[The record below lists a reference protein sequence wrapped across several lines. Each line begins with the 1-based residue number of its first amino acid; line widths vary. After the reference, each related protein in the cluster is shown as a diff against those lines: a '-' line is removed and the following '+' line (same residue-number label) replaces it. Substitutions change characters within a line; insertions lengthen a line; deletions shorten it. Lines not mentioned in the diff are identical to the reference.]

1 MVFAPLAT
9 RFYYDS
15 FSIEPKNNRV
25 VFSYSTD
32 AGHSFSHEITTTF
45 PVDFDPSS
53 VTAATFSLG
62 MAELSHYWKATLAPE
77 IVIKAGKLS
86 AEQISFW
93 ENLYTKG
100 LGEFFYINQIDFRNI
115 LHITSDASAP
125 EIAPSASAASGK
137 ILVPLGGGKDS
148 LVTGELLKEQKKEF
162 SWFELEPLEFGEE
175 LRKISGVTST
185 VQIGRSV
192 EKNFAP
198 IVELVKAGAPNGHV
212 PITATYI
219 FSAVLAA
226 KIFGYSDA
234 VLSLE
239 RSAEE
244 GNVQYLGETIN
255 HQYSKSLEFEKMA
268 HDYVKKYIDPAI
280 TVFSLVR
287 PLYEIQIVEKFS
299 RFPQYFPYFVS
310 CNRNLKHGAWCGEC
324 AKCAFMFAALMAF
337 LPVEEVVGIFKK
349 NLFEDVVLVPL
360 YKELTGEGEVK
371 PFDCVGTFEENKLAL
386 YLAGKQYKDTNLP
399 LPPVLAQ
406 LPIEKGKQY
415 TSILGDRGP
424 ANIPAGYSL

>member
-1 MVFAPLAT
+1 
-9 RFYYDS
+9 
-15 FSIEPKNNRV
+15 
-25 VFSYSTD
+25 
-32 AGHSFSHEITTTF
+32 
-45 PVDFDPSS
+45 
-53 VTAATFSLG
+53 